1 MNTFAKKVNDTTSS
15 NNKLKPVL
23 ASSFINLKIKTNGN
37 QSSSS
42 SSTANSIE
50 TDKFIEFNN
59 TKSSPNS
66 NNHSS
71 PSTSLWIGN
80 VDPNVNEE
88 MLSDLFSFYGQ
99 LSNVRCLPEKYCAFV
114 NFKTKEDAQR
124 AMQNLQVFIIL
135 IIFIKICESFLSLN
149 REEI

>member
-1 MNTFAKKVNDTTSS
+1 MSVNTFAKRVNENTSS
-15 NNKLKPVL
+15 NNKIKSLSVPT
-23 ASSFINLKIKTNGN
+23 SSSLNLKIKTTGN

-42 SSTANSIE
+42 STTNSIDTE
-50 TDKFIEFNN
+50 KITEFNSN
-59 TKSSPNS
+59 TKSNFNS
-66 NNHSS
+66 NNQSA

-80 VDPNVNEE
+80 VDPKVDEE

-124 AMQNLQVFIIL
+124 AMQNLQVFII
-135 IIFIKICESFLSLN
+135 SNYSLS
-149 REEI
+149 